1 MPKLTKRLVEDQR
14 PESAARFVW
23 DTDVKGFGLKVFP
36 SGAKAFVFQY
46 RTQEGRTRRLTI
58 GKLSD
63 TLTAD
68 AARKIA
74 KIKLGEV
81 LNGADPQGDKRARR
95 EALTLDMVFDDYLQ
109 SDAFKGKADSTQAT
123 DKGRINR
130 HLRPLLGSMYADKL
144 TTADVRRMV
153 KDIAAGKTAG
163 KTKTKARG
171 LARVSGGA
179 GTAKKAFTLLRAI
192 YKWVDGDAAL
202 PASTVEW
209 SKIKT
214 APDGRRDAII
224 ESAADY
230 GRLFRTLDKMQNEKR
245 IRDAVADA
253 IRVIALT
260 GARRGEIAGLRWS
273 YIDLR
278 NGRIILPAKA
288 HKSGHKSGKNKVL
301 MLPAQAQAIIA
312 RQLSGEADD
321 FVFAPASGVGPIC
334 LSGVWRKVR
343 AEAGLSNDIGLHN
356 LRHSVGSHLAMG
368 GASLVEIQAQLGHSD
383 AASSQRYIHFAEQA
397 RSTLAERAAAVAVAG
412 LEGKDD
418 VAPVTRLP
426 RAAK

>member
-1 MPKLTKRLVEDQR
+1 MPKLTKKLVEDQQ
-14 PESAARFVW
+14 PGGVARFVW
-23 DTDVKGFGLKVFP
+23 DADVKGFGLKVFP
-36 SGAKAFVFQY
+36 SGVKTFVFQY

-74 KIKLGEV
+74 KAKLGEV
-81 LNGADPQGDKRARR
+81 LNGADPQGEKRARR
-95 EALTLDMVFDDYLQ
+95 EALTLDAVFDDYLR
-109 SDAFKGKADSTQAT
+109 SDAFKGKADTTQAT
-123 DKGRINR
+123 DRGRINR

-153 KDIAAGKTAG
+153 KDITAGKTAG
-163 KTKTKARG
+163 KAKTKARG
-171 LARVSGGA
+171 LARIAGGP

-192 YKWVDGDAAL
+192 CKWTDGDSTL
-202 PASTVEW
+202 STSTVEW

-214 APDGRRDAII
+214 APDGRREAIV

-273 YIDLR
+273 YIDLK
-278 NGRIILPAKA
+278 NGRITLPAKA
-288 HKSGHKSGKNKVL
+288 HKSGHKSGKSKVL
-301 MLPAQAQAIIA
+301 MFPAQAQAIIA
-312 RQLSGEADD
+312 RQPSGESDE
-321 FVFAPASGVGPIC
+321 FVFAPASGIGPIC
-334 LSGVWRKVR
+334 LSGIWRKVR
-343 AEAGLSNDIGLHN
+343 AEAGLPNDIGLHS

-412 LEGKDD
+412 LEGRDD
-418 VAPVTRLP
+418 VAPVTQIL